1 MRARHSGPHRLSTA
15 NRGVDG
21 ARRHPFR
28 AAPHLPAL
36 LSTAIVAAA
45 LETALSGTYN
55 VRQFFNREWGKN
67 PPARDVPVFTVGW
80 LGMLALAAADR
91 RHRRPAGGACQHL
104 DHFRDGRHAVSPIT

>member
-55 VRQFFNREWGKN
+55 VRQSFNREWGKH
-67 PPARDVPVFTVGW
+67 PPARDVPVFTVGRC
-80 LGMLALAAADR
+80 GSLALASADLPL
-91 RHRRPAGGACQHL
+91 RRPALG
-104 DHFRDGRHAVSPIT
+104 S